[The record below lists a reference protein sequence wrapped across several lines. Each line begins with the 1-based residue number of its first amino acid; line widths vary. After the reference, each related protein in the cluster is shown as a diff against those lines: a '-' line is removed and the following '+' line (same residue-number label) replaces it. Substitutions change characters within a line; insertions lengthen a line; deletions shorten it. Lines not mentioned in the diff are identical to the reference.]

1 MSKPVPLEP
10 DKYYH
15 IYNHAVA
22 KDNLFV
28 KEANYHFFLKKYTQY
43 ILPVADT
50 FAYCLMPNHFHFAV
64 LIKDRNDIESIMRT
78 LPKFQTLAKL
88 NIENY
93 VSKQFSN
100 LFSSYSQA
108 FNKQQN
114 RRGTLFEKPFKRS
127 HIDSDKYFRNMI
139 PYIHFN
145 PVHHGFVK
153 DLRDW
158 PYSSFESFF
167 TDKTTNIKR
176 NEVINWFDDK
186 ENFLHHHHRSVD
198 NKMVLDLEYS

>member
-1 MSKPVPLEP
+1 MHKPIPLEP

-15 IYNHAVA
+15 IYNHAVG

-50 FAYCLMPNHFHFAV
+50 FAYCLMPNHFNFAV
-64 LIKDRNDIESIMRT
+64 RIKDRSDIESIMRA
-78 LPKFQTLAKL
+78 LPKFETLAKL
-88 NIENY
+88 NVENY

-100 LFSSYSQA
+100 LYSSYSQA

-127 HIDSDKYFRNMI
+127 HIDSDEYFRSMI

-145 PVHHGFVK
+145 PVKHGLTQTPGQWPWTTYHRHIAKGAYLGLNAEDFQEQIK
-153 DLRDW
+153 DL
-158 PYSSFESFF
+158 FVGE
-167 TDKTTNIKR
+167 
-176 NEVINWFDDK
+176 
-186 ENFLHHHHRSVD
+186 
-198 NKMVLDLEYS
+198 